1 MGLWGVFVDWRPREV
16 GSVSWVHWPVEV
28 VGVVV
33 KIVGAGEERGVRKS
47 PFLLQILN
55 LIKEKTVR
63 LLWRSQVEAQT

>member
-1 MGLWGVFVDWRPREV
+1 M
-16 GSVSWVHWPVEV
+16 SWVNWPVEV

-55 LIKEKTVR
+55 LIKEKKVR